1 MPKRL
6 FFAAAWIGLLIL
18 LAAGTVRAAPG
29 AESKGTTLSA
39 DERIAALERSLGT
52 LTAAAD
58 KKKKD
63 DAKKPS
69 LTITGQVQADTVY
82 FGQDEE
88 SRIDVSD
95 LQDGAQFRRLRIGAR
110 GTSFEVLDYSLG
122 VDFALANQP
131 SYLDNYLEWKELPY
145 LQHVRAGHYFEP
157 FSLERVTQNRNNTFM
172 ERSLVDTFAPARNM
186 GVMAYGN
193 TENERA
199 TWAIGTFRTNS
210 DNVGNDSFDSGQALT
225 MRGTTLPWWDDAS
238 DGRFYLHLGGAYS
251 YRDAYQGQVR
261 FRNTP
266 EIRKQQ
272 PAGVFGPVGPPAPSN
287 YINNAPGPFA
297 PIFVDTGSIAADH
310 FQLFDPEFALILGPL
325 SLQSEYAFAVVDQT
339 GGPSLFFNGYM
350 AQVSYFLTGEHR
362 PYDRRLGIHDRVRP
376 FEDFFRVR
384 TKSRGIQTGLGA
396 WEVAARFSNIVLND
410 KNIQG
415 NNLTDFTVGL
425 NWYLNPYT
433 RWKFNYIRAFLED
446 TKTNKGNS
454 MTDAYGMR
462 IDFDF

>member
-1 MPKRL
+1 MPKRIL
-6 FFAAAWIGLLIL
+6 TAAWIGLLAFL
-18 LAAGTVRAAPG
+18 LAGTRVGARG
-29 AESKGTTLSA
+29 AEPEAGSPSA
-39 DERIAALERSLGT
+39 EERIAALEQQLGK
-52 LTAAAD
+52 LNAAAE
-58 KKKKD
+58 KKKQD
-63 DAKKPS
+63 DFKKPS
-69 LTITGQVQADTVY
+69 LTISGQVQADAVY
-82 FGQDEE
+82 FGQDAE
-88 SRIDVSD
+88 SRVDVGD
-95 LQDGAQFRRLRIGAR
+95 LQDGSQFRRLRLGAR
-110 GTSFEVLDYSLG
+110 GTSFEVLEYSLG

-131 SYLDNYLEWKELPY
+131 SYLDNYLEWKDLPY
-145 LQHVRAGHYFEP
+145 LQHIRAGHYFEP

-210 DNVGNDSFDSGQALT
+210 DNIGNDSFDSGQALT
-225 MRGTTLPWWDDAS
+225 MRGTTLPWWDEAS

-251 YRDAYQGQVR
+251 YRDAYQGRVR

-272 PAGVFGPVGPPAPSN
+272 PANVFGPVGPPSPSN
-287 YINNAPGPFA
+287 YINDAPGPFA
-297 PIFVDTGSIAADH
+297 PIFVDTGFIAADH

-325 SLQSEYAFAVVDQT
+325 SLQSEYAFAVVDQI

-362 PYDRRLGIHDRVRP
+362 PYDRRLGIHDRVKP

>member
-1 MPKRL
+1 MTAR
-6 FFAAAWIGLLIL
+6 
-18 LAAGTVRAAPG
+18 G
-29 AESKGTTLSA
+29 AEPETSSPSA
-39 DERIAALERSLGT
+39 EERIAALEQSLGK
-52 LTAAAD
+52 LNAAAE

-69 LTITGQVQADTVY
+69 LTISGQVQADNVY

-88 SRIDVSD
+88 SRVDVGD
-95 LQDGAQFRRLRIGAR
+95 LQDGAQFRRLRLGAR
-110 GTSFEVLDYSLG
+110 GTSFGVLDYSLG

-131 SYLDNYLEWKELPY
+131 SYLDNYLEWKDLPY
-145 LQHVRAGHYFEP
+145 LQHIRAGHYFEP

-210 DNVGNDSFDSGQALT
+210 DNIGNDSFDSGQALT
-225 MRGTTLPWWDDAS
+225 MRGTTLPWWDEAS

-251 YRDAYQGQVR
+251 YRDAYQGRVR

-272 PAGVFGPVGPPAPSN
+272 PANVFGPVGPPSPSN
-287 YINNAPGPFA
+287 YINDAPGPFA
-297 PIFVDTGSIAADH
+297 PIFVDTGFIAADH

-325 SLQSEYAFAVVDQT
+325 SLQSEYAFAVVDQI

-362 PYDRRLGIHDRVRP
+362 PYDRKQGIHKRLEP

-384 TKSRGIQTGLGA
+384 TKSQGVQTGLGA